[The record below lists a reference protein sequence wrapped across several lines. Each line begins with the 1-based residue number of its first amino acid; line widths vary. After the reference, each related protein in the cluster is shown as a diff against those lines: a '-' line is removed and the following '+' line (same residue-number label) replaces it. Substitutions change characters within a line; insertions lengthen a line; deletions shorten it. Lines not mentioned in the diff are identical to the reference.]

1 MTRYAIVKEGQKPTK
16 RQIKEVEALKN
27 IEPNPDEENPELS
40 YEDMERFRLA
50 AIERRKERQKQV
62 LTLRVSAE
70 TMRKAK
76 SLGKGYTGI
85 LSRLLEMALNDP
97 DMIEKCL

>member
-1 MTRYAIVKEGQKPTK
+1 MSRYAIVREGQKPNSK
-16 RQIKEVEALKN
+16 QLKE
-27 IEPNPDEENPELS
+27 IEKYKDIDPTPDEEIPELS

-50 AIERRKERQKQV
+50 AIKKREERQKQV

-70 TMRKAK
+70 TMKKAK

-97 DMIEKCL
+97 QMIEKCL

>member
-1 MTRYAIVKEGQKPTK
+1 MTKYAIVREGQKPAK
-16 RQIKEVEALKN
+16 KQLKELESLKN
-27 IEPNPDEENPELS
+27 IEACPDEENPELS
-40 YEDMERFRLA
+40 MEDMERFRLA
-50 AIERRKERQKQV
+50 AVERRKERQKQV
-62 LTLRVSAE
+62 LTLRVSTE

-85 LSRLLEMALNDP
+85 LSRLLELALNDP

>member
-16 RQIKEVEALKN
+16 RQIKEIEALKN
-27 IEPNPDEENPELS
+27 IEPNPDEENPEIS
-40 YEDMERFRLA
+40 YEDMERFRLV